1 MQNKTEKQI
10 LKMFKKNELIEIIC
24 SSDIKIKNTIN
35 LKLLSYT
42 LDRMERL
49 EDGIVQSDSADGVI
63 PYKALAEFERYSDIF
78 DRLCKTI

>member
-24 SSDIKIKNTIN
+24 SSDKKIKNTIN

-49 EDGIVQSDSADGVI
+49 EDGIVQSDSADI